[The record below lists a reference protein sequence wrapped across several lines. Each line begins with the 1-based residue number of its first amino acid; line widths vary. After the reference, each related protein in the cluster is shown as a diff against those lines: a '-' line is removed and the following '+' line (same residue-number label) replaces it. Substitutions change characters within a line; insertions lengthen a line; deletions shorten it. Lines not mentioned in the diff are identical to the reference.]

1 MALHEDLKERSQP
14 FPFVLSFFFLAFHYS
29 ASLHLPFILP
39 SIMNRN
45 STTQGRNKVIIGKGY
60 GFGKHIKEDS
70 QRGKVYRMT
79 KTRRAQQRM
88 LDRYEEYV

>member
-1 MALHEDLKERSQP
+1 MG
-14 FPFVLSFFFLAFHYS
+14 
-29 ASLHLPFILP
+29 
-39 SIMNRN
+39 RN
-45 STTQGRNKVIIGKGY
+45 STTQGRNKVAIGKGY
-60 GFGKHIKEDS
+60 SFGKHIKEDS